1 LATNSNKGWTIRFSL
16 CCFQGAS
23 FSRFTCP
30 VYSPFPGAY
39 MSHDTQDTQDQK
51 KVFIRTFG
59 CQMNEYD
66 SDKMLDVLESENGY
80 VKTDNVAEAD
90 LILLN
95 TCSVREK
102 ASEKMFSD
110 LGRLRDFKDGENAK
124 PGVLIGVGGCVASQ
138 EGDALVK
145 RAPYVDLVFGPQ
157 TLHRL
162 PAMIKKRSE
171 TMTPQVDISFPEN
184 EKFDDMPPARVEGPT
199 AFVSIMEGCSKYCS
213 FCVVPY
219 TRGEEIS
226 RPFDD
231 VMKEIRDLAARGVKE
246 VTLLG
251 QNVNA
256 YIGKM
261 RGKVRAEESED
272 DDEHEADFALL
283 LTAVHAIPGIER
295 IRYTT
300 SHPLEFT
307 QRLIDCYGKLP
318 KLVSQLHLPVQAGS
332 DTVLAAMK
340 RGYTVMEYKSII
352 RRLRE
357 KRPDISISS
366 DFIVGFPGETE
377 ADFERS
383 MKLIEDVKFDGAFS
397 FVYSR
402 RPGTPAASLHDD
414 TPQELKLKRLQRMQ
428 KVLEAQSTAVSES
441 MVGTIQRVLVEG
453 ASRKDANEL
462 MARTDNNRVVNFPAP
477 EAMRHRLI
485 GQFVELKITQAMH
498 FTLRGEIAHLDLAR
512 DSHLDLNART
522 NIAA

>member
-1 LATNSNKGWTIRFSL
+1 
-16 CCFQGAS
+16 
-23 FSRFTCP
+23 
-30 VYSPFPGAY
+30 
-39 MSHDTQDTQDQK
+39 
-51 KVFIRTFG
+51 
-59 CQMNEYD
+59 MNEYD
-66 SDKMLDVLESENGY
+66 SDKIADVLSAEKGY
-80 VKTDNVAEAD
+80 VKTDSAEEAD

-110 LGRLRDFKDGENAK
+110 LGRLREIKLAK
-124 PGVLIGVGGCVASQ
+124 PDVLIGVGGCVASQ

-162 PAMIKKRSE
+162 PAMITRRDAEQK
-171 TMTPQVDISFPEN
+171 PQVDISFPEN
-184 EKFDDMPPARVEGPT
+184 EKFDHLPPARIEGAT

-226 RPFDD
+226 RPFAD
-231 VMKEIRDLAARGVKE
+231 VMREIGDLVARGVRE

-256 YIGKM
+256 YLGKHVD
-261 RGKVRAEESED
+261 GDGEEF
-272 DDEHEADFALL
+272 EADFAYL
-283 LTAVHAIPGIER
+283 LTAVHALPSIAR

-307 QRLIDCYGKLP
+307 PRLIDCYGKLP

-332 DTVLAAMK
+332 DKILAAMK

-357 KRPDISISS
+357 KRADISISS

-377 ADFERS
+377 DDFNKT
-383 MKLIEDVKFDGAFS
+383 MKLIEDVRFDGAFS

-402 RPGTPAASLHDD
+402 RPGTPAASLNDD
-414 TPQELKLKRLQRMQ
+414 TPQEIKLKRLRHMQ
-428 KVLEAQSTAVSES
+428 QVLEAQSTVVSES
-441 MVGTIQRVLVEG
+441 MVGSVQRVLVEG
-453 ASRKDANEL
+453 LSKKDAGEL

-477 EAMRHRLI
+477 QGQTQRLI
-485 GQFVELKITQAMH
+485 GQFIDVRITRAMH
-498 FTLRGEIAHLDLAR
+498 FTLRGEVANIDTPR
-512 DSHLDLNART
+512 DSAM
-522 NIAA
+522 AAE